1 MWLLA
6 DAARPRPPFRKDIKV
21 PAFITESVDPEKWSI
36 APHVKSL
43 SASVIREILK
53 LTSQPGIISFAGGL
67 PAPEMFPLKDLSR
80 IASEV
85 IDKHGAGSL
94 QYSLS
99 QGILPLRELIA
110 QRATESGSAT
120 KPENVLITS
129 GSQQGIELLARVFV
143 YPGAYVL
150 TENPTYVGALQAFQ
164 YYQAKYCT
172 VEMDQDGMLVDQ
184 VEEMIKKHHP
194 KMIYSVSNF
203 QNPTGITMSVER
215 RKELVRI
222 AAAYDIPVVDDN
234 PYSEIRFEGEKLP
247 TLKNFGGDQ
256 VIALRTFS
264 KTLAPGLRIG
274 WMNGP
279 TSIIRQFEKVKQCTD
294 LHTSTFGQYVVYE
307 YLKQGLLKPQIE
319 RLKIDYRTKRDI
331 MLKAMDEH
339 FPEGISW
346 TRPQGGLFLWVTL
359 PTRLSAKDLLD
370 KAVELKVA
378 YVYGSPFFA
387 NGGGDNTLRLNFS
400 NATHEGIVEGIK
412 RLARLFK
419 EAMK

>member
-1 MWLLA
+1 MLT
-6 DAARPRPPFRKDIKV
+6 DI
-21 PAFITESVDPEKWSI
+21 ATAVDPDKWPV
-36 APHVKSL
+36 APHVRGLK
-43 SASVIREILK
+43 ASVIREILK

-67 PAPEMFPLKDLSR
+67 PAPEMFPLDELSR

-85 IDKHGAGSL
+85 IQKHGAASL

-110 QRATESGSAT
+110 KQATEGGSPT

-129 GSQQGIELLARVFV
+129 GSQQGIELLARVFID
-143 YPGAYVL
+143 PGDYVL

-172 VEMDQDGMLVDQ
+172 VEMDNDGMLVDQ
-184 VEEMIKKHHP
+184 VEGLIEKYHP
-194 KMIYSVSNF
+194 KMIYTVSNF
-203 QNPTGITMSVER
+203 QNPTGITMSIDR
-215 RKELVRI
+215 RKELVRL
-222 AAAYDIPVVDDN
+222 AAKHDIPVIDDN

-247 TLKNFGGDQ
+247 TLKNFGGDE

-264 KTLAPGLRIG
+264 KTLTPGLRIG

-294 LHTSTFGQYVVYE
+294 LHTSTFGQYLIYE
-307 YLKQGLLKPQIE
+307 YMNQGLLEPQIE
-319 RLKIDYRTKRDI
+319 RLKVDYRTKRDI
-331 MLKAMDEH
+331 MLKAMEEH
-339 FPEGISW
+339 FPEGITW
-346 TRPQGGLFLWVTL
+346 THPQGGLFLWVTL
-359 PTRLSAKDLLD
+359 PEHLSTKDLLD

-378 YVYGSPFFA
+378 YVYGSPFFP
-387 NGGGDNTLRLNFS
+387 NGGGDNTCRLNFS

-412 RLARLFK
+412 RLGKLFK
-419 EAMK
+419 DAM